1 MNTFQKHQITINILF
16 DYNYGFEENTIKKI
30 IKKTI
35 DITFDE
41 LNYDYCKG
49 YEVNVLLGRN
59 VQMKKLNNR
68 YRKINKVTN
77 VLAFGQNLTELNQ
90 GKKKLFFLGDIALS
104 LDKIRSEAENQ
115 SKKFENHLMHIVM
128 HGFMHLL
135 GFDHN
140 NTKES
145 KIMEDKEKYLLSKL
159 SIADPYI

>member
-1 MNTFQKHQITINILF
+1 MNIFQKHQIVINIIF

-41 LNYDYCKG
+41 LSYDYYKG
-49 YEVNVLLGRN
+49 CEVNVLLASN
-59 VQMKKLNNR
+59 EQIKKLNKK
-68 YRKINKVTN
+68 YRKINKATN
-77 VLAFGQNLTELNQ
+77 VLAFSHKFTELYQ
-90 GKKKLFFLGDIALS
+90 RKKKLLFLGDIALS

-135 GFDHN
+135 GFDHKN
-140 NTKES
+140 AKES

>member
-41 LNYDYCKG
+41 LNFDYYKE
-49 YEVNVLLGRN
+49 YEVNVLLARN

-77 VLAFGQNLTELNQ
+77 VLALV
-90 GKKKLFFLGDIALS
+90 
-104 LDKIRSEAENQ
+104 KI
-115 SKKFENHLMHIVM
+115 
-128 HGFMHLL
+128 
-135 GFDHN
+135 
-140 NTKES
+140 
-145 KIMEDKEKYLLSKL
+145 
-159 SIADPYI
+159 